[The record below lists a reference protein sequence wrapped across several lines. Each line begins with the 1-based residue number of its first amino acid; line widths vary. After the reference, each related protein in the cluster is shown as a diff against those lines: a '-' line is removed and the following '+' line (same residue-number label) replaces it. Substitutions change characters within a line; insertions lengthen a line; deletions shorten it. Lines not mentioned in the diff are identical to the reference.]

1 MRTHFRSPIFAALAL
16 TLALGTA
23 PAAIAV
29 TVDLSH
35 TPLVIGTTMAIP
47 PNIFFILDDSS
58 TVFRVGAGFGEQR
71 RGKQLLQDAGYNRM
85 YYDPTVTYTPPLMVN
100 ADGTT

>member
-1 MRTHFRSPIFAALAL
+1 MRTHFRSSIFAALAL

-23 PAAIAV
+23 PAATAA
-29 TVDLSH
+29 TVDLSP

-58 TVFRVGAGFGEQR
+58 SMYFEYVPDSVGQSTRQATASRTPATTGCTTTR
-71 RGKQLLQDAGYNRM
+71 RSR
-85 YYDPTVTYTPPLMVN
+85 TRRR
-100 ADGTT
+100 